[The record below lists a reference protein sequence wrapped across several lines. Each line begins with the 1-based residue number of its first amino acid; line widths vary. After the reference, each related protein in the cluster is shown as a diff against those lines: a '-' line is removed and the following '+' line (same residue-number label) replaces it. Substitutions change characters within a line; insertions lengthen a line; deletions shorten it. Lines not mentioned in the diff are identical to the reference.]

1 MQTLINRL
9 DSLEK
14 TTRFKE
20 RPVLEWATADLC
32 RLLAEST
39 PKQLSQ
45 WAQNRA
51 TLNRLIEAIREHVP
65 NDTLAATQ
73 SKQLEK
79 NCRDEESS

>member
-1 MQTLINRL
+1 MQNLINRL

-14 TTRFKE
+14 TTRFRE

-39 PKQLSQ
+39 PEQLSQ

-65 NDTLAATQ
+65 NYALGATH
-73 SKQLEK
+73 SKQLEM
-79 NCRDEESS
+79 NSRDEESS

>member
-1 MQTLINRL
+1 MQNLINRL

-14 TTRFKE
+14 TARFRE

-39 PKQLSQ
+39 PEQLSQ

-65 NDTLAATQ
+65 NYALGATH

-79 NCRDEESS
+79 NFRNEESS

>member
-1 MQTLINRL
+1 MQNLINRL

-14 TTRFKE
+14 TARFRE

-39 PKQLSQ
+39 PKQLSK
-45 WAQNRA
+45 WSQNRA
-51 TLNRLIEAIREHVP
+51 TPNSLIEAIREHVP
-65 NDTLAATQ
+65 NYALGATH

-79 NCRDEESS
+79 NCRHEESS